1 MTLCYMTNLGTQMLE
16 VKKSLRIHKMNLAHP
31 RHQVLTQMI
40 KMVKKR
46 EEVAEALQT
55 VNQKLVR

>member
-1 MTLCYMTNLGTQMLE
+1 MTNLGTQMLE